1 MPKPWPFDD
10 EPEVACVTVS
20 SILNGVQSILLVS
33 RDAEDASWQMLTGEA
48 FDIAEARLVQLKNL
62 VELDPSLLELADLP
76 LGWSAGRERVG
87 APWTCHP
94 DSEQTEN

>member
-1 MPKPWPFDD
+1 M
-10 EPEVACVTVS
+10 
-20 SILNGVQSILLVS
+20 NGVQSILLVS

-48 FDIAEARLVQLKNL
+48 FDIAEAKLVQLRNL

-87 APWTCHP
+87 APWTCQMPCSAVSRRLPGIVHQTGGGQL
-94 DSEQTEN
+94 SE